1 MRPFLWLKVV
11 FFNLCPPSNF
21 LVITIQNN
29 CENSVSGG
37 QIFTGKNVITQMCLP
52 TDTKVV
58 CRKAQAD
65 KDLTEE
71 QAVQYGDQ
79 DAEQRADKHL

>member
-1 MRPFLWLKVV
+1 MR
-11 FFNLCPPSNF
+11 
-21 LVITIQNN
+21 
-29 CENSVSGG
+29 
-37 QIFTGKNVITQMCLP
+37 LP

-58 CRKAQAD
+58 CQEGRQAD

-71 QAVQYGDQ
+71 QTVQYGDQ

>member
-1 MRPFLWLKVV
+1 M
-11 FFNLCPPSNF
+11 
-21 LVITIQNN
+21 
-29 CENSVSGG
+29 
-37 QIFTGKNVITQMCLP
+37 GKNVITQMRLP

-58 CRKAQAD
+58 GRKAQAD

>member
-1 MRPFLWLKVV
+1 M
-11 FFNLCPPSNF
+11 
-21 LVITIQNN
+21 
-29 CENSVSGG
+29 SGG

-79 DAEQRADKHL
+79 DAEQLMGKQPRRKALLSKTIIMKKLPFPVTNGE

>member
-1 MRPFLWLKVV
+1 MR
-11 FFNLCPPSNF
+11 
-21 LVITIQNN
+21 
-29 CENSVSGG
+29 
-37 QIFTGKNVITQMCLP
+37 LP

-65 KDLTEE
+65 ETLTEE

>member
-1 MRPFLWLKVV
+1 M
-11 FFNLCPPSNF
+11 
-21 LVITIQNN
+21 
-29 CENSVSGG
+29 SGG
-37 QIFTGKNVITQMCLP
+37 QIFTGKNVITQMRLP

-65 KDLTEE
+65 KDLTED

>member
-1 MRPFLWLKVV
+1 MR
-11 FFNLCPPSNF
+11 
-21 LVITIQNN
+21 
-29 CENSVSGG
+29 
-37 QIFTGKNVITQMCLP
+37 LP

-71 QAVQYGDQ
+71 QTVQYGDQ

>member
-1 MRPFLWLKVV
+1 M
-11 FFNLCPPSNF
+11 
-21 LVITIQNN
+21 
-29 CENSVSGG
+29 SGG

>member
-1 MRPFLWLKVV
+1 MSSIKFL
-11 FFNLCPPSNF
+11 SYHY
-21 LVITIQNN
+21 TDN

-37 QIFTGKNVITQMCLP
+37 QDFYGKKRYNADALP

-71 QAVQYGDQ
+71 QTVQYGDQ

>member
-1 MRPFLWLKVV
+1 M
-11 FFNLCPPSNF
+11 
-21 LVITIQNN
+21 
-29 CENSVSGG
+29 SGG
-37 QIFTGKNVITQMCLP
+37 QIFTGKNVITQMRLP

-79 DAEQRADKHL
+79 DAEQRADKHLMFK